1 MSDAPPAAAY
11 YSPEGDADL
20 IVDIGGTKVLV
31 ALAAAGRV
39 LDRAQLATS
48 GWQTSA
54 DLVAAVVDAAVDLAG
69 RNGVGL
75 RAALMAVP
83 GTIDRAA
90 GIVVSAANLP
100 FRRFPLAA
108 SISQGLG
115 GLEVMIEDDANCGV
129 LGEAVFGSAQGSDD
143 AVYVT
148 LSTGIGMGAL
158 VNGRLVPGG
167 HGTAGELG
175 HILVV
180 REGRRCG
187 CGRQGCLEAYASGS
201 GIARQGRERVAA
213 GAAPLL
219 AAAVTGPDAVTARE
233 VIAAAGAGDADCEA
247 ILAGAVE
254 LLEDALG
261 TLRCVLDPEV
271 VVLGGGLMSNPAF
284 AARVLGALGAEGSRE
299 PGGEPSVRAG
309 ALGDDS
315 VMLGGL
321 HLLATGHRPALDTQG
336 AAT

>member
-1 MSDAPPAAAY
+1 MSDAYPPAPRY
-11 YSPEGDADL
+11 PPEGHADL

-31 ALAAAGRV
+31 ALAAAGRI
-39 LDRAQLATS
+39 LDRARLATS
-48 GWQTSA
+48 GWPTSA
-54 DLVAAVVDAAVDLAG
+54 DLVTAVVGAALDLAG
-69 RNGVGL
+69 RNGVRL

-83 GTIDRAA
+83 GEIDRAA
-90 GIVVSAANLP
+90 GTVVSAANLP

-108 SISQGLG
+108 SLSQGLG
-115 GLEVMIEDDANCGV
+115 GLEVVIEDDANCGV
-129 LGEAVFGSAQGSDD
+129 LGEAAFGSAEGSDD

-148 LSTGIGMGAL
+148 LSTGIGMGVL
-158 VNGRLVPGG
+158 VNGRLVLGS
-167 HGTAGELG
+167 HGAAGELG

-180 REGRRCG
+180 RDGRRCG

-213 GAAPLL
+213 GAAPIL
-219 AAAVTGPDAVTARE
+219 AAAVAGPAAVTARE

-247 ILAGAVE
+247 IVAGAVE
-254 LLEDALG
+254 FLGDALR

-284 AARVLGALGAEGSRE
+284 AARVLGAFGGEGS
-299 PGGEPSVRAG
+299 PGAGDPSVRAG

-315 VMLGGL
+315 VVLGGL
-321 HLLATGHRPALDTQG
+321 HLLATQHRLTLDPQG